1 MKFNLPIWNGVKFK
15 RFKDV
20 TAISFSNDEGLL
32 VNFHGFYSEEDK
44 HEFTEFLFR
53 KINMSYDSMEHPP
66 TIH

>member
-1 MKFNLPIWNGVKFK
+1 MSDKKIKN

-44 HEFTEFLFR
+44 HEFTEYL
-53 KINMSYDSMEHPP
+53 IP
-66 TIH
+66 

>member
-1 MKFNLPIWNGVKFK
+1 MSKDKKIIN

-32 VNFHGFYSEEDK
+32 VNFHGFYSDEDK
-44 HEFTEFLFR
+44 EEFTEYLFR
-53 KINMSYDSMEHPP
+53 KINMRYDAMAHPP